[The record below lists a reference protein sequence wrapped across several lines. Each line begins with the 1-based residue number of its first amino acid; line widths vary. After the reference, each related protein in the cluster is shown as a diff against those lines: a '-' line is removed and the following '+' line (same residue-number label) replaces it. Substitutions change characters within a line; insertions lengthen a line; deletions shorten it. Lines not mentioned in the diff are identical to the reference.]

1 MGARP
6 MTASV
11 GGCKAVMAEAVLA
24 AVTEKAVAALLSG
37 VLALSNTERR
47 TQDWYTLPPLSKQCT
62 KWLKLA
68 SSERLSFESVLPTA
82 SLSWEASWSSE
93 CGWWVCYWDDPTQ
106 LLYNDDS
113 ESRQQVV
120 LSLVNLNSK
129 WLCWNIY
136 VLILS
141 VKLKA
146 RLKIVSSKYNEK
158 INSLQQFAT
167 MLLLQQLFSSKPTL
181 GKNICIEGKET
192 VISWKSILYYC
203 ILSNKLG

>member
-129 WLCWNIY
+129 WFYRNIHVY
-136 VLILS
+136 TLS
-141 VKLKA
+141 VRHKA
-146 RLKIVSSKYNEK
+146 VFEPVSSK
-158 INSLQQFAT
+158 
-167 MLLLQQLFSSKPTL
+167 
-181 GKNICIEGKET
+181 
-192 VISWKSILYYC
+192 
-203 ILSNKLG
+203 